1 MDCRELSAFRK
12 NFLHWKVPL
21 EESFWKGTAN
31 VHPVCIRAGA
41 SWLVQSPG
49 TVQTTDAVIH
59 IAVNAFLPFC

>member
-1 MDCRELSAFRK
+1 MGCRELSERISFTG
-12 NFLHWKVPL
+12 KVPL

-31 VHPVCIRAGA
+31 VHPMCIRAGA